1 MTDNIDLLKI
11 NFDSD
16 ALWLVNITLA
26 VIMFGVALDITIND
40 FRNLLKYPKP
50 VIIGVFSQFVLV
62 PLVTLGLVYLFKP
75 HASIALGMIM
85 VAACPGG
92 NVSNFM
98 SKLAN
103 GNTALSISLTAFATT
118 TALIMTPVNLAIW
131 GNLYKPTSEI
141 LISININPFEV
152 TKLVLLILGIPLI
165 IGMFIRHQK
174 PTISKK
180 IARFLKPI
188 SILIFIGFISV
199 AFYNNLAI
207 FKSHIHHVFYLV
219 VIHNLVLYILGFY
232 TAKIG
237 NVSFQNQKTLSIETG
252 IQNSGLGLML
262 VFLFFNGL
270 GGMALLVAFW
280 GIWEILSG
288 LLLALYWNKKNKSK
302 NYDTIPFS

>member
-1 MTDNIDLLKI
+1 VTDNIDLLKI
-11 NFDSD
+11 NFDADS
-16 ALWLVNITLA
+16 LWLVNITLA
-26 VIMFGVALDITIND
+26 IIMFGVALDITIND

-50 VIIGVFSQFVLV
+50 VIIGVVSQFILV

-85 VAACPGG
+85 IAACPGG

-103 GNTALSISLTAFATT
+103 GNTALSISLTAFATIA
-118 TALIMTPVNLAIW
+118 ALIMTPVNLAIW
-131 GNLYKPTSEI
+131 GNLYKPTSDI
-141 LISININPFEV
+141 LKTININPIV
-152 TKLVLLILGIPLI
+152 VSKLILLILGLPLVL
-165 IGMFIRHQK
+165 GMFIRYQK
-174 PTISKK
+174 PFFAKK

-207 FKSHIHHVFYLV
+207 FKSHIHYVFYLV
-219 VIHNLVLYILGFY
+219 VIHNLVLYIIGFY

-237 NVSFQNQKTLSIETG
+237 QVSFQDQKTLSIETG

-280 GIWEILSG
+280 GIWDIISG
-288 LLLALYWNKKNKSK
+288 LILALYWGRKNKSK